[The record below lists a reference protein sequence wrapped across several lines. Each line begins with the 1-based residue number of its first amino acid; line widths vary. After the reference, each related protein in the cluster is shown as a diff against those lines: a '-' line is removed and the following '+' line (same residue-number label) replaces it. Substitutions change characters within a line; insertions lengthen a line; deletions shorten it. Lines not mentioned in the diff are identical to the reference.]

1 MIFTKHTA
9 VNIKKVIEGFHISRN
24 LARPKSEPSS
34 FQTKVKIK
42 HEVSDYN
49 ADAGKLSL

>member
-9 VNIKKVIEGFHISRN
+9 INIKKVMEGFHISGDTT
-24 LARPKSEPSS
+24 RPKPEPSS

-42 HEVSDYN
+42 YKVSDYN
-49 ADAGKLSL
+49 ADAGKLPL